1 MEELLKQ
8 ILEAQK
14 QIQATLQ
21 QHGEVLQQHT
31 EILHRH
37 SETLQQHGEMLQQ
50 QSEILQ
56 QHTEILHRHS
66 ETLQQHGEMLQQQSE
81 TLQQHGIQLDA
92 LQRGQLRLE
101 TRLESEVIEKV
112 RALFDGFSLRGDQI
126 ETLQKR
132 LDERMDSIETDTRYL
147 VARVVMLEKLAK

>member
-21 QHGEVLQQHT
+21 QHGEV
-31 EILHRH
+31 
-37 SETLQQHGEMLQQ
+37 
-50 QSEILQ
+50 LQ